1 MATLIAF
8 DSSTKST
15 GVAIFKDDKYVR
27 SGVIKIKGG
36 RADDRLPEMIEKI
49 YLTIDI
55 VKPTEIVFEDVRIMS
70 NVHTTVSLSEL
81 LGAIIGKCVDLGIEY
96 KQIDPAQWRQVH
108 KIQENGLK
116 RKELKELQVNKVKDL
131 LGKTVTNDESDA
143 ILIGMAYLKIKE
155 NQE

>member
-96 KQIDPAQWRQVH
+96 K
-108 KIQENGLK
+108 
-116 RKELKELQVNKVKDL
+116 
-131 LGKTVTNDESDA
+131 
-143 ILIGMAYLKIKE
+143 
-155 NQE
+155 